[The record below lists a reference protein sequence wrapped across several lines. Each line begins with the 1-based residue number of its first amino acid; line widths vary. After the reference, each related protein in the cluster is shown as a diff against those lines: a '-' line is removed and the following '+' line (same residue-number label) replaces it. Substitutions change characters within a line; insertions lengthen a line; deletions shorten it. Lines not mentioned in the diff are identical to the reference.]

1 MMSSTQDWTPI
12 TSIFSFPPWNLTFP
26 VLRNHARGA
35 LNSAADLSLDVRWF
49 YKCVSCTYTH
59 THTKCKYYSESK
71 KNEKLRRNSM
81 ASSTGLQPIHRRR
94 GDSRPDSRLSLWKKK
109 KKFGFDFILLL
120 LLLHRDPAKGAA
132 RSKRVGR
139 LFSIATRHVLMD
151 RWRIYP
157 SANKYLPSHRVKQR
171 FE

>member
-1 MMSSTQDWTPI
+1 M
-12 TSIFSFPPWNLTFP
+12 
-26 VLRNHARGA
+26 LRNHARGA

-59 THTKCKYYSESK
+59 THSKCKYYSESQKNK
-71 KNEKLRRNSM
+71 KIKNMK
-81 ASSTGLQPIHRRR
+81 SSDGIRWPRRR
-94 GDSRPDSRLSLWKKK
+94 DYNPSTAGGVTPDRILAWHFGKRRSLALIL
-109 KKFGFDFILLL
+109 FCFFFFFILIQ
-120 LLLHRDPAKGAA
+120 PKEQQGAA

-157 SANKYLPSHRVKQR
+157 SANKYLPGHRAKQR